1 VLKLLRLVSFSS
13 NFIPVLSRYLMQAL
27 FGLGKLLGFC
37 LHRVG
42 VAHVEENANVWEMK
56 PFFFLTPLLL
66 ATAYSCLSMLSMLSM
81 IFQHNIITRVQ
92 SFTKP

>member
-1 VLKLLRLVSFSS
+1 
-13 NFIPVLSRYLMQAL
+13 MQAL

-56 PFFFLTPLLL
+56 PFFF
-66 ATAYSCLSMLSMLSM
+66 
-81 IFQHNIITRVQ
+81 F
-92 SFTKP
+92 

>member
-56 PFFFLTPLLL
+56 PFFFFDTVAACYCLLL
-66 ATAYSCLSMLSMLSM
+66 PVYAVYAVYDL
-81 IFQHNIITRVQ
+81 
-92 SFTKP
+92 PA